1 MIEPAGHGKFCARNN
16 EAGAPVPNDIP
27 GEPMDRRSQDGEP
40 PLHVLLC
47 PDQPGWAFD
56 NIADTIARHAGGNR
70 VSKLYMRDTIGK
82 EHVFFRAILLKRIDL
97 CHVFWREDLFYL
109 LHPTTIRRAAGELGL
124 DFDVL
129 AKGISRCAFTT
140 SVYDHLFT
148 DPEEMRKRRAR
159 FACIDGYTVSSQRL
173 LAAYSADPDLPA
185 PDIVITDG
193 VDLERFSPAP
203 GPAGR
208 PVPTVGWV
216 GNSAWGHTARKE
228 DVKGY
233 RRLFV
238 PMMAEL
244 AARGIAAEPNVADPQ
259 QRRIPFEDMP
269 AFYRATDVFVCTSLM
284 EGTPNPVL
292 EAMACGIPVVSTDV
306 GIVPEAFGDLQRR
319 FIIAEPTVAAFA
331 DAVAELL
338 ANPALR
344 RALGAENRARMQDWS
359 WEIRTRDWWP
369 FWRRV
374 VQRSMDLRGSIR
386 RELSLHMVDA

>member
-1 MIEPAGHGKFCARNN
+1 MKQSRQARCV
-16 EAGAPVPNDIP
+16 EREYGGTLPGDLSEIP
-27 GEPMDRRSQDGEP
+27 TGRLSREKEP

-56 NIADTIARHAGGNR
+56 NIADTISRHANGNR

-82 EHVFFRAILLKRIDL
+82 EYLFFRAILLKRIDL

-109 LHPTTIRRAAGELGL
+109 LHPTTIRRAAGDLGL
-124 DFDVL
+124 DFETL
-129 AKGISRCAFTT
+129 ARGISRCAFTT

-148 DPEEMRKRRAR
+148 DPDEMRKRRAR
-159 FACIDGYTVSSQRL
+159 FACIDGYTVSSRRL

-203 GPAGR
+203 GPAER

-216 GNSAWGHTARKE
+216 GNSAWGRASRKE

-233 RRLFV
+233 HRLFV

-244 AARGIAAEPNVADPQ
+244 AARGIRAEPNVADPQ
-259 QRRIPFEDMP
+259 QRRVPFEEMP
-269 AFYRATDVFVCTSLM
+269 DFYRATDVFVCTSLM

-292 EAMACGIPVVSTDV
+292 EAMACGVPVVSTDV
-306 GIVPEAFGDLQRR
+306 GVVPEAFGELQRR
-319 FIIAEPTVAAFA
+319 FIIADPTAAAFA

-338 ANPALR
+338 ASPALR
-344 RALGAENRARMQDWS
+344 EALGAENRSRMRDWS
-359 WEIRTRDWWP
+359 WEIKTKDWWP

-374 VQRSMDLRGSIR
+374 VRGSTDLRASIR

>member
-1 MIEPAGHGKFCARNN
+1 MPGDLSE
-16 EAGAPVPNDIP
+16 IP
-27 GEPMDRRSQDGEP
+27 TGRLSREKEP

-56 NIADTIARHAGGNR
+56 NIADTISRHANGNR

-82 EHVFFRAILLKRIDL
+82 EYLFFRAILLKRIDL

-109 LHPTTIRRAAGELGL
+109 LHPTTIRRAAGDLGL
-124 DFDVL
+124 DFETL
-129 AKGISRCAFTT
+129 ARGISRCAFTT

-148 DPEEMRKRRAR
+148 DPDEMRKRRAR
-159 FACIDGYTVSSQRL
+159 FACIDGYTVSSRRL
-173 LAAYSADPDLPA
+173 LAAYLADPDLPA

-203 GPAGR
+203 GPAER

-216 GNSAWGHTARKE
+216 GNSAWGRGSRKE

-233 RRLFV
+233 HRLFV

-244 AARGIAAEPNVADPQ
+244 AARGIRAEPNVADPQ
-259 QRRIPFEDMP
+259 QRRVPFEEMP
-269 AFYRATDVFVCTSLM
+269 DFYRATDVFVCTSLM

-292 EAMACGIPVVSTDV
+292 EAMACGVPVVSTDV
-306 GIVPEAFGDLQRR
+306 GVVPEAFGELQRR
-319 FIIAEPTVAAFA
+319 FIIADPTAAAFA

-338 ANPALR
+338 ASPALR
-344 RALGAENRARMQDWS
+344 EALGAENRSRMRDWS
-359 WEIRTRDWWP
+359 WEIKTKDWWP

-374 VQRSMDLRGSIR
+374 VRGSTDLRASIR